1 MRPLV
6 LISNDDGIDAPAMEP
21 LCDAIADV
29 GLEPFVIA
37 PERQRSAASHQI
49 TLHKPLRVIRR
60 GENRYAASGSPAD
73 CVYIGVNKLVP
84 RRPAVVIS
92 GINDGYNLGSD
103 VFYSGTVAA
112 AAEGG
117 LRGLPGIAVSLAPG
131 AHEAI
136 GRAARFAAELSRA
149 LVENAL
155 PPRTVLNVNVPP
167 ADEPGYAWTCL
178 GERSY
183 VDDVQVREDPRGK
196 PYYWIGGG
204 EAGLGADQGSDT
216 AAILQGLISVTPLYL
231 DLTCRRTLDGAP
243 RWQVHGFEQHG

>member
-21 LCDAIADV
+21 LCDEVAAA

-49 TLHKPLRVIRR
+49 TLHKPLRVTRR
-60 GENRYAASGSPAD
+60 AENRYAASGSPAD
-73 CVYIGVNKLVP
+73 CVYIGVNKLLP

-131 AHEAI
+131 ARE
-136 GRAARFAAELSRA
+136 GMWRAAKFAAELARVVAEST
-149 LVENAL
+149 L

-167 ADEPGYAWTCL
+167 SADAAYAWTCL
-178 GERSY
+178 GDRSY
-183 VDDVQVREDPRGK
+183 IDDVQVREDPRGK

-204 EAGLGADQGSDT
+204 EAGLGEAKGSDT
-216 AAILQGLISVTPLYL
+216 AAILAGLISVTPLYL
-231 DLTCRRTLDGAP
+231 DLTCRRTLDDAP
-243 RWQVHGFEQHG
+243 GWDVRGFQAKG